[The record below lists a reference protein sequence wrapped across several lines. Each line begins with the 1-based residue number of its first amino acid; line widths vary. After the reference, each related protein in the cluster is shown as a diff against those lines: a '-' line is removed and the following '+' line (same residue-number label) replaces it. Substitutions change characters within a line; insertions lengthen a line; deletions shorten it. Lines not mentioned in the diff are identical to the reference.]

1 MNEAERTK
9 QDQTGTYNWNMIVAL
24 TLIPVIGVF
33 GTGIYVYYQGIVWQ
47 EPIML
52 FILWFLSGMGITM
65 GYHRLF
71 AHKAYKTTPFVEW
84 VLMIFGSMAL
94 ENTILKWCSDHRIH
108 HTKAETKEDP
118 YSITEGFWHAH
129 IGWIV
134 KNGSSENNRV
144 RGVKDLK
151 SKSAIKFQNKHYFT
165 IGIIGG
171 FIIPMAIGF
180 IYDRPMG
187 ALLWAGFLRLSIVHH
202 ATFFINSMCHYF
214 GRQTY
219 DINSTARDSWFV
231 SWFTFGEG
239 YHNYHHKFQWD
250 YRNGVKWFAYDPSKW
265 IIKGLS
271 FVGITYDLKQVKQH
285 VIEQNKLNNLKF
297 QLFEMFKTSSD
308 KLKVMYQNKAEK
320 LNEKSEHLFLL
331 WSEMELKYAEQLSK
345 GSSKNKELLNR
356 LLAERKKYKA
366 QLNGIR
372 IDVLNMMAS
381 MKKQKRQSSLI

>member
-1 MNEAERTK
+1 MAEKTLVK
-9 QDQTGTYNWNMIVAL
+9 QNQKGTYNWNMVVVL
-24 TLIPVIGVF
+24 TLIPLIGVF
-33 GTGIYVYYQGIVWQ
+33 GTGIYVYNQGVVWQ
-47 EPIML
+47 EPLLL

-71 AHKAYKTTPFVEW
+71 SHKAYKTNVFVEW
-84 VLMIFGSMAL
+84 ILMIFGSMAL

-134 KNGSSENNRV
+134 KNGLEENNRV

-151 SKSAIKFQNKHYFT
+151 SKSAVVFQNKYYFT

-171 FIIPMAIGF
+171 FIIPLAIGF
-180 IYDRPMG
+180 IYGRPMG
-187 ALLWAGFLRLSIVHH
+187 ALLWAGFLRLTIVHH

-219 DINSTARDSWFV
+219 DIKSTARDSWFV

-271 FVGITYDLKQVKQH
+271 FFGITYDLKEVKEN
-285 VIEQNKLNNLKF
+285 VIEENKLNNIKV
-297 QLFEMFKTSSD
+297 QLFEMFKISGS
-308 KLKVMYQNKAEK
+308 KFKKMYYNKVESLNK
-320 LNEKSEHLFLL
+320 KSEQLFEL
-331 WSEMELKYAEQLSK
+331 WSDMEIKYAEQLSK
-345 GSSKNKELLNR
+345 GKSKNKEVLRALI
-356 LLAERKKYKA
+356 AERKKYKE
-366 QLNGIR
+366 QLNRIR
-372 IDVLNMMAS
+372 IDLQGIMS
-381 MKKQKRQSSLI
+381 SIKGQKLKPNLT

>member
-1 MNEAERTK
+1 MAEKTLVK
-9 QDQTGTYNWNMIVAL
+9 QNQKGTYNWNMVVVL
-24 TLIPVIGVF
+24 TLIPLIGVF
-33 GTGIYVYYQGIVWQ
+33 GTGIYVYNQGVVWQ
-47 EPIML
+47 EPLLL

-71 AHKAYKTTPFVEW
+71 SHKAYKTNVFVEW
-84 VLMIFGSMAL
+84 ILMIFGSMAL

-134 KNGSSENNRV
+134 KNGLEENNRV

-151 SKSAIKFQNKHYFT
+151 SKSAVVFQNKYYFT

-171 FIIPMAIGF
+171 FIIPLAIGF
-180 IYDRPMG
+180 IYGRPMG
-187 ALLWAGFLRLSIVHH
+187 ALLWAGFLRLTIVHH

-219 DINSTARDSWFV
+219 DIKSTARDSWFV

-271 FVGITYDLKQVKQH
+271 FFGITYDLKEVKEN
-285 VIEQNKLNNLKF
+285 VIEENKLNNIKV
-297 QLFEMFKTSSD
+297 QLFEMFKISGSRF
-308 KLKVMYQNKAEK
+308 KKMYYNKVES
-320 LNEKSEHLFLL
+320 LNEKSEQLFEL

-345 GSSKNKELLNR
+345 GKSKNKEVLRTLID
-356 LLAERKKYKA
+356 ERKKYKE
-366 QLNGIR
+366 QLNRIR
-372 IDVLNMMAS
+372 IDLQGIMS
-381 MKKQKRQSSLI
+381 SIKSQKLKPNLT

>member
-1 MNEAERTK
+1 MAEKTLVK
-9 QDQTGTYNWNMIVAL
+9 QNQKGTYNWNMVVVL
-24 TLIPVIGVF
+24 TLIPLIGVF
-33 GTGIYVYYQGIVWQ
+33 GTGIYVYNQGVVWQ
-47 EPIML
+47 EPLLL

-71 AHKAYKTTPFVEW
+71 SHKAYKTNVFVEW
-84 VLMIFGSMAL
+84 LLMIFGSMAL

-134 KNGSSENNRV
+134 KNGSEENNRV

-151 SKSAIKFQNKHYFT
+151 SKSAVVFQNKYYFT

-171 FIIPMAIGF
+171 FIIPLAIGF
-180 IYDRPMG
+180 IYGRPMG
-187 ALLWAGFLRLSIVHH
+187 ALLWAGFLRLTIVHH

-219 DINSTARDSWFV
+219 DIKSTARDSWFV

-271 FVGITYDLKQVKQH
+271 FFGITYDLKEVKEN
-285 VIEQNKLNNLKF
+285 VIEENKLNNIKV
-297 QLFEMFKTSSD
+297 QLFEMFKISGSKFKKIYD
-308 KLKVMYQNKAEK
+308 NKVESLNK
-320 LNEKSEHLFLL
+320 KSEQLFEL

-345 GSSKNKELLNR
+345 GKSKNKEVLRALI
-356 LLAERKKYKA
+356 AERKKYKE
-366 QLNGIR
+366 QLNRIR
-372 IDVLNMMAS
+372 IDLQGIMS
-381 MKKQKRQSSLI
+381 SIKSQKLKPNLT

>member
-1 MNEAERTK
+1 MAEKTLVK
-9 QDQTGTYNWNMIVAL
+9 QNQKGTYNWNMVVVL
-24 TLIPVIGVF
+24 TLIPLIGVF
-33 GTGIYVYYQGIVWQ
+33 GTGIYVYNQGVVWQ
-47 EPIML
+47 EPLLL

-71 AHKAYKTTPFVEW
+71 SHKAYKTNVFVEW
-84 VLMIFGSMAL
+84 LLMIFGSMAL

-118 YSITEGFWHAH
+118 YSITEGFWYAH

-134 KNGSSENNRV
+134 KNGSEENNRV

-151 SKSAIKFQNKHYFT
+151 SKSAVVFQNKYYFT

-171 FIIPMAIGF
+171 FIIPLAIGF
-180 IYDRPMG
+180 IYGRPMG
-187 ALLWAGFLRLSIVHH
+187 ALLWAGFLRLTIVHH

-219 DINSTARDSWFV
+219 DIKSTARDSWFV

-271 FVGITYDLKQVKQH
+271 FFGITYDLKEVKEN
-285 VIEQNKLNNLKF
+285 VIEENKLNNIKV
-297 QLFEMFKTSSD
+297 QLFEMFKISGSRF
-308 KLKVMYQNKAEK
+308 KKMYYNKVES
-320 LNEKSEHLFLL
+320 LNEKSEQLFEL

-345 GSSKNKELLNR
+345 GKSKNKEVLRTLID
-356 LLAERKKYKA
+356 ERKKYKE
-366 QLNGIR
+366 QLNRIR
-372 IDVLNMMAS
+372 IDLQGIMS
-381 MKKQKRQSSLI
+381 SIKSQKLKPNLT

>member
-1 MNEAERTK
+1 MAEKTIVK
-9 QDQTGTYNWNMIVAL
+9 QNQKGTYNWNMVFVL
-24 TLIPVIGVF
+24 TLIPLIGVF
-33 GTGIYVYYQGIVWQ
+33 GTGIYVYNQGVVWQ
-47 EPIML
+47 EPLLL
-52 FILWFLSGMGITM
+52 FIFWFLSGMGITM

-71 AHKAYKTTPFVEW
+71 SHKSYKTNVFVEW
-84 VLMIFGSMAL
+84 LLMFFGSMAL

-129 IGWIV
+129 VGWII
-134 KNGSSENNRV
+134 KNGSEENNRV
-144 RGVKDLK
+144 RGVKDLR
-151 SKSAIKFQNKHYFT
+151 SKSAVVFQNKYYFT

-171 FIIPMAIGF
+171 FIIPLAIGF
-180 IYDRPMG
+180 IYGRPMG
-187 ALLWAGFLRLSIVHH
+187 ALLWAGFLRLTIVHH

-219 DINSTARDSWFV
+219 DIKSTARDSWFV

-271 FVGITYDLKQVKQH
+271 FFGITYDLKEVKEN
-285 VIEQNKLNNLKF
+285 VIEENKLNNIKV
-297 QLFEMFKTSSD
+297 QLFEMFKISGSKFKKIYD
-308 KLKVMYQNKAEK
+308 NKVESLNK
-320 LNEKSEHLFLL
+320 KSEQLFEL

-345 GSSKNKELLNR
+345 GKSKNKEVLRALI
-356 LLAERKKYKA
+356 AERKKYKE
-366 QLNGIR
+366 QLNRIR
-372 IDVLNMMAS
+372 IDLQGIMS
-381 MKKQKRQSSLI
+381 SIKSQKLKPNLT

>member
-1 MNEAERTK
+1 
-9 QDQTGTYNWNMIVAL
+9 MI
-24 TLIPVIGVF
+24 
-33 GTGIYVYYQGIVWQ
+33 
-47 EPIML
+47 
-52 FILWFLSGMGITM
+52 
-65 GYHRLF
+65 
-71 AHKAYKTTPFVEW
+71 
-84 VLMIFGSMAL
+84 
-94 ENTILKWCSDHRIH
+94 
-108 HTKAETKEDP
+108 
-118 YSITEGFWHAH
+118 
-129 IGWIV
+129 
-134 KNGSSENNRV
+134 GSSENNRV
-144 RGVKDLK
+144 RCVKDLK

-308 KLKVMYQNKAEK
+308 KLQVMYQNKAEK

-381 MKKQKRQSSLI
+381 MKRQKRQSSLI